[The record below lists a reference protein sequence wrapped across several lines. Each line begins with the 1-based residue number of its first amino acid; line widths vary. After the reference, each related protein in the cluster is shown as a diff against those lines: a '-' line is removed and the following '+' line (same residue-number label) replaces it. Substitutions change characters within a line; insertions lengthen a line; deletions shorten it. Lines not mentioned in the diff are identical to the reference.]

1 MSERLYYTNAY
12 QTEFQARVTAVKTI
26 NSQPAVILDQSCFY
40 PTSGG
45 QPYDTGMLHGK
56 KVVDVLVDEQ
66 GEVVHLLAE
75 PLPEAQVGQLIQ
87 GAIDWPRRY
96 DHMQQH
102 AGQHLLSQLF

>member
-45 QPYDTGMLHGK
+45 QPYDTGTLHGK
-56 KVVDVLVDEQ
+56 RVVDVMIDEQ
-66 GEVVHLLAE
+66 GEVVHILAE
-75 PLPEAQVGQLIQ
+75 PLPEELEEELP
-87 GAIDWPRRY
+87 D
-96 DHMQQH
+96 
-102 AGQHLLSQLF
+102 